1 MAKRRMPLNLFTMH
15 KTPYG
20 WPLRQLR
27 VPRAHRITRGSAE
40 VVVAVVDLGYRFQPD
55 HEGHLWVNPKP
66 TRGDVHGWDCFDD
79 DASLEAS
86 GPKAETDY
94 LKRHHAFVAGEVMAC
109 APDCPVMIVR
119 VGYGKKDSWWKGVD
133 YAVQHGAKILVM
145 PHGYLTEDERDAT
158 ALFYKGTDFCYPVD
172 NPQLRRAFDEARDAG
187 CLIVKG
193 TADNRGRRVAI
204 LNGAHE
210 AVMAV
215 GSTNRKGGPADICC
229 SADYVEV
236 AAPGGQRNS
245 KDERD
250 YVWSTGGD
258 GDYVSCT
265 GGCMASGFAGGVA
278 ALVWSQFPDLSVEQL
293 RMVLRNTASSET
305 WDPMLGW
312 GTLNA
317 ARAVGLK
324 QEQLRQRLK
333 AKRTECQLRRQRGKH
348 LLRVTVT
355 NRGVF
360 DVRRALVVVFNG
372 NPLKPAVPRATEDS
386 PTILATRQIGHAI
399 ESVRGL
405 HSSTFDIVLTEKPSK
420 AVWLQVCTLDHHGS
434 AEVDTVGIRL

>member
-1 MAKRRMPLNLFTMH
+1 MAKRRTPLSLFSMH

-27 VPRAHRITRGSAE
+27 IPQAHKTTRGAAD
-40 VVVAVVDLGYRFQPD
+40 VVVAAVDLGYRFHPD

-66 TRGDVHGWDCFDD
+66 TRDDVHGWDCFDG

-86 GPKAETDY
+86 GPKADTDY

-119 VGYGKKDSWWKGVD
+119 VGYGRKDSWWQGVD
-133 YAVQHGAKILVM
+133 YAIQQGSKILVM
-145 PHGYLTEDERDAT
+145 PHGDLTEDEKDAT
-158 ALFYKGTDFCYPVD
+158 ALFYKGTDFCYPID
-172 NPQLRRAFDEARDAG
+172 NPQLRRAFDDALDAG

-210 AVMAV
+210 AVLAV
-215 GSTNRKGGPADICC
+215 GSTNRQGGPADICC

-236 AAPGGQRNS
+236 AAPGGQRSS

-250 YVWSTGGD
+250 HVWSTGGD
-258 GDYVSCT
+258 ADYVSCT

-293 RMVLRNTASSET
+293 RMVLRNTADSET
-305 WDPMLGW
+305 WGPMLGW
-312 GTLNA
+312 GVLNA

-324 QEQLRQRLK
+324 REQLCQKLK
-333 AKRTECQLRRQRGKH
+333 VKRAACHLKHRHGKH
-348 LLRVTVT
+348 VLEATVL
-355 NRGVF
+355 NRGAF
-360 DVRRALVVVFNG
+360 DVRRALVVAFNG
-372 NPLKPAVPRATEDS
+372 NPLKPAVPKATEDR
-386 PTILATRQIGHAI
+386 PTILVTRQIGHAI
-399 ESVRGL
+399 GPVRGL
-405 HSSTFDIVLTEKPSK
+405 HSATFDIVLTEKPT
-420 AVWLQVCTLDHHGS
+420 ARAWLQVCTLDHRGS
-434 AEVDTVGIRL
+434 DGVDTVGIRL

>member
-1 MAKRRMPLNLFTMH
+1 MAERRGPLNLFTMY

-27 VPRAHRITRGSAE
+27 VPAAHKITRGDAN
-40 VVVAVVDLGYRFQPD
+40 VVVAVVDLGYRFHPD
-55 HEGHLWVNPKP
+55 HEGHLWVNPNP

-86 GPKAETDY
+86 GPKADTDY

-109 APDCPVMIVR
+109 APECPVMIVR
-119 VGYGKKDSWWKGVD
+119 VGYGKKDSWWQGVD
-133 YAVQHGAKILVM
+133 YAVQQGAKILVM

-158 ALFYKGTDFCYPVD
+158 ALFYKGTDFCYPID

-210 AVMAV
+210 PVMAV
-215 GSTNRKGGPADICC
+215 GSTNRKAEPADICC

-236 AAPGGQRNS
+236 AAPGGQRSS

-278 ALVWSQFPDLSVEQL
+278 ALAWSQFPDLSVEQL
-293 RMVLRNTASSET
+293 RMVLRNTAGREA

-312 GTLNA
+312 GILNA

-324 QEQLRQRLK
+324 REQLCQKLK
-333 AKRTECQLRRQRGKH
+333 VKRTECQLKRQRGKH
-348 LLRVTVT
+348 LLRVTVA

-360 DVRRALVVVFNG
+360 DVRRALAVVFNG
-372 NPLKPAVPRATEDS
+372 NPLKSAAPRATEDN
-386 PTILATRQIGHAI
+386 PTILVTRQIGHAI

-405 HSSTFDIVLTEKPSK
+405 RSATFDVVLTEKPP
-420 AVWLQVCTLDHHGS
+420 ARVWLQVCTLDHHGS
-434 AEVDTVGIRL
+434 NEAETLAVRP